1 MSKDN
6 KKQKARPTAQFNKK
20 FRLVLLLALWVVGLI
35 PLFGILYL
43 RYITTD
49 SDKLPSTAILE
60 SQEESLATIIFADDG
75 ITELGKYWKV
85 NRTSVNYNEI
95 SPYVLSALISTEDE
109 RFENHAGIDAKA
121 VARALTNPG
130 KAGGASTITQ
140 QLAKQIFTLQ
150 ERDNKIAA
158 QLDSDDPGALTEEEK
173 AIRKMSPLEK
183 RLYEKVKENVIALR
197 LERRYTKKEIITM
210 YLNQFDFVN
219 NAVGIASAARIYF
232 NKTPLEL
239 SKNEAAM
246 LVGMCQNPTLFNPYS
261 YQVKNYRAIIANYEE
276 RDVSDITEEE
286 IRNRREADSLRAIER
301 RNTVLYK
308 WYENSKKENLSLT
321 AKLTKEEY
329 DSLKQLPILTDYQT
343 VDHKEGLAPYFRESL
358 RNQLSKV
365 LLEKDDKGNY
375 KYAKSNGE
383 PYNIYQDG
391 LKVYTTIN
399 PQIQKHAEEAVAH
412 HLSKN
417 IQHRFDANNRR
428 MKNFPF
434 DNRISESTVQN
445 LMNSAI
451 KRSNRYRN
459 GISSGKTE
467 KQVLAEFDEPIPMK
481 IFSWKEEIDTVLT
494 PKDSIRYYKNIM
506 RAGLVSIEPQ
516 TGFIKAWVGGP
527 DIKHFG
533 YDHVAQGKRQVGS
546 TIKPFIYS
554 TGMRFGVIH
563 SEEKIPNIPYCVD
576 VQTGSTADDMTSWCP
591 RNAGEAMNGELISF
605 GTGLAKSKNNMT
617 VAVMARLGGN
627 AGPRAVAKLMRDLRI
642 ELREE
647 DIVPAMCLGVM
658 DLSLLQLTAAQGAF
672 VNKGIYS
679 DPTALMRIEDRHGN
693 VIYEYFPEQIEIM
706 SEDLAYAT
714 LDIMKRVVQ
723 GGTGGSL
730 RQAWRD
736 WGGIMHPTA
745 GKTGTTQ
752 NNSDGWFMALTPDLV
767 TGVWVGAEDM
777 AVRFRLMDWGQG
789 ARMALP
795 IYGYMMQKVYADKTI
810 NISTKDFTVPEN
822 FSQSPYH
829 RNNYKPRTSVSS
841 GAGGFL

>member
-1 MSKDN
+1 MSKD
-6 KKQKARPTAQFNKK
+6 KKTPKGVSNPEFKPKT
-20 FRLVLLLALWVVGLI
+20 RLVLLLTLWLIGLT

-49 SDKLPSTAILE
+49 NANLPSTAILE
-60 SQEESLATIIFADDG
+60 SQEESLATTIFADDG

-85 NRTSVNYNEI
+85 NRTSVSYHNI
-95 SPYVLSALISTEDE
+95 SPYAISALISTEDE
-109 RFENHAGIDAKA
+109 RFEKHAGIDAKA
-121 VARALTNPG
+121 VARALYSMG
-130 KAGGASTITQ
+130 EAGGASTISQ
-140 QLAKQIFTLQ
+140 QLAKLIFTLQ
-150 ERDNKIAA
+150 EREDKAMA
-158 QLDSDDPGALTEEEK
+158 QLQNGENQLTAEEE
-173 AIRKMSPLEK
+173 AIRKMGKYEK

-197 LERRYTKKEIITM
+197 LERRYTKREIITM
-210 YLNQFDFVN
+210 YLNQFDFLF
-219 NAVGIASAARIYF
+219 NAVGISSAARVYF
-232 NKTPLEL
+232 NKAAAEL
-239 SKNEAAM
+239 QPEEAAM
-246 LVGMCQNPTLFNPYS
+246 LIGMCKNPSYYNPYMFKI
-261 YQVKNYRAIIANYEE
+261 KNYRGIIARRNNIAPE
-276 RDVSDITEEE
+276 DVSIES
-286 IRNRREADSLRAIER
+286 IRAEREQDSLRAINR
-301 RNTVLYK
+301 RNTVLFK
-308 WYENSKKENLSLT
+308 WYENSQKENNNLPVLLSR
-321 AKLTKEEY
+321 EEY
-329 DSLKQLPILTDYQT
+329 DSLKALPIITDYQIA
-343 VDHKEGLAPYFRESL
+343 DHKEGLAPYFRESL
-358 RNQLSKV
+358 RAELRRV
-365 LLEKDDKGNY
+365 LLEKDEKGNL
-375 KYAKSNGE
+375 KYAKANGK
-383 PYNIYQDG
+383 PYDIYQDG
-391 LKVYTTIN
+391 LRVYTTIN
-399 PQIQKHAEEAVAH
+399 PQIQKHAEEAVTL

-417 IQHRFDANNRR
+417 IQHRFDANNRK

-434 DNRISESTVQN
+434 DNRIAESTVQN

-451 KRSNRYRN
+451 KRTDRYRS
-459 GISSGKTE
+459 GLASGKTE
-467 KQVLAEFDEPIPMK
+467 KQVLAEFEEPVQMK
-481 IFSWKEEIDTVLT
+481 IFSWNGDIDTILT

-527 DIKHFG
+527 NIRHFG

-576 VQTGSTADDMTSWCP
+576 VQTGSTAADMTSWCP

-605 GTGLAKSKNNMT
+605 GSGLAQSKNNIT

-642 ELREE
+642 EMREE

-693 VIYEYFPEQIEIM
+693 VIYEYFPEQIEVM

-714 LDIMKRVVQ
+714 LDIMRRVVL

-730 RQAWRD
+730 RQSWRD

-777 AVRFRLMDWGQG
+777 AVRFRSMEWGQG

-795 IYGYMMQKVYADKTI
+795 IYGYMMQKVYADKSVK
-810 NISTKDFTVPEN
+810 ISTDDFAVPEN

-829 RNNYKPRTSVSS
+829 RDNFKPKSATSS
-841 GAGGFL
+841 GAGQFL